1 MYPPGDGKVNRVQL
15 KDGNTGELVSIGI
28 KKLVIVNVVILSKD
42 PLAIRAKIG
51 LRRLAFDL
59 VVQRLLPFVGMR
71 QIELVGEEK
80 SDREQA
86 RGHHNRGNN
95 AIDAHAGSFHRRDL
109 IAALH
114 QAEGDQHRQ
123 QYHQRCHAIQ
133 QIRGDIQQIFRHDDG
148 RRDLDRPRVPL
159 GHLPRHLA

>member
-71 QIELVGEEK
+71 QIEL
-80 SDREQA
+80 
-86 RGHHNRGNN
+86 
-95 AIDAHAGSFHRRDL
+95 DAHAGSFHRRDL

-148 RRDLDRPRVPL
+148 RRLVAQNVP
-159 GHLPRHLA
+159 